1 MKLNEYRDEVIQ
13 KLTKVDTRQEEMI
26 YRIGRIEKHLE
37 KLNGHVADHEKA
49 LTVVKTWGTVG
60 LVILPLM
67 INMIMRLII

>member
-1 MKLNEYRDEVIQ
+1 MKLDEYRDEIVQ
-13 KLTKVDTRQEEMI
+13 KLTRVDTRQEEMI

-49 LTVVKTWGTVG
+49 LTVVKTWGSVG

-67 INMIMRLII
+67 INMIMRLI

>member
-1 MKLNEYRDEVIQ
+1 MKLDEYRDEVIQ
-13 KLTKVDTRQEEMI
+13 KLTRVDTRQEEMI

-49 LTVVKTWGTVG
+49 LTVVKTWGSVG

-67 INMIMRLII
+67 INMIMRLI

>member
-1 MKLNEYRDEVIQ
+1 MKLDEYRDEVIQ
-13 KLTKVDTRQEEMI
+13 KLTRVDTRQEEMI

-49 LTVVKTWGTVG
+49 LTVVKTWGSVG

-67 INMIMRLII
+67 INIIMRLI

>member
-1 MKLNEYRDEVIQ
+1 MKLDEYRDEVIQ
-13 KLTKVDTRQEEMI
+13 KLTRVDTRQEEMI

-49 LTVVKTWGTVG
+49 LTVVKTWGSVG

>member
-1 MKLNEYRDEVIQ
+1 MKLDEYRYEVIQ
-13 KLTKVDTRQEEMI
+13 KLTRVDTRQEEMI

-49 LTVVKTWGTVG
+49 LTVVKTWGSVG

-67 INMIMRLII
+67 INMIMRLI

>member
-1 MKLNEYRDEVIQ
+1 MKLDEYRDEVIQ
-13 KLTKVDTRQEEMI
+13 KLTRVDTRQEEMI

-49 LTVVKTWGTVG
+49 LTVVKTWGSVG

-67 INMIMRLII
+67 IKMIMRLI